1 MNSFYSTHSLHYLCT
16 EMKRTILLLIISA
29 FCAIGLKAQRA
40 DSIRISLLTC
50 ASGGEIYSLFGHTAI
65 RYENY
70 TQGIDAVFNYGM
82 FNFSA
87 PNFIFRFALGETD
100 YQLGVT
106 SYERF
111 AEEYDYLGR
120 DVWQQTLNF
129 TQDEKEHLV
138 RLLQENYR
146 PENRVYRYNFFYD
159 NCATRPRDQIES
171 AIDGSLQYTDNMT
184 ENNTG
189 VSFRDLLHKYSEGH
203 LWSRFGMDMCMG
215 SEADKPINRRLMM
228 FIPFYVQEYF
238 NTAQIVNK
246 EGQARPLVS
255 AEEKIVVTGLTDAD
269 HRSGGITPMQASLL
283 LFIVVTAATI
293 YGIRRQKTLW
303 GVDLLLFFCAGVAGC
318 ILAFLALFSQHPAV
332 SPNYLLFVF
341 HPLHLFCLPWMIN
354 KVRKRQK
361 SRYMV
366 ANFTVLTLF
375 ILLWAIIPQRFDL
388 AVLPLALC
396 LLVRSASNLVLTSKK
411 IEKR

>member
-82 FNFSA
+82 FNFNA